1 MSTTLQSEKVQA
13 VLNRLHAEAR
23 ANDSASWAQFEKFS
37 PEEREALRA
46 DYRKEYGML
55 KNAFLPVGPELG
67 RLLYL
72 LATSA
77 RAKTIVEFGTSF
89 GISTIYLAAALRDSG
104 GGKLIT
110 SELELSKSQ
119 RAQAHL
125 AEVGLGDLVEHRVGD
140 ALELLARDLGT
151 VDFLL
156 LDGAKPLYFRVL
168 KLVEPALRKGAVI
181 VADNVNTRNEKD
193 MAEFTGY
200 VREPKN
206 GYVSVDVPLGDG
218 IEVAMRV

>member
-1 MSTTLQSEKVQA
+1 M
-13 VLNRLHAEAR
+13 
-23 ANDSASWAQFEKFS
+23 
-37 PEEREALRA
+37 
-46 DYRKEYGML
+46 
-55 KNAFLPVGPELG
+55 GPDLG

-89 GISTIYLAAALRDSG
+89 GISTIYLASALRDSG

-140 ALELLARDLGT
+140 ALELLARDLET

-168 KLVEPALRKGAVI
+168 KLVEPWLRKGAVI
-181 VADNVNTRNEKD
+181 VADNVNTRNEKGHGGIHRLRPR
-193 MAEFTGY
+193 AEE
-200 VREPKN
+200 R
-206 GYVSVDVPLGDG
+206 L
-218 IEVAMRV
+218 RVGGHAAGRWDRGFDAGLEIAAVGL

>member
-1 MSTTLQSEKVQA
+1 MSTTLQSEKVQSL
-13 VLNRLHAEAR
+13 LNRLHAEAR
-23 ANDSASWAQFEKFS
+23 ANDSASFAQFEKLS
-37 PEEREALRA
+37 DAEREAVHA
-46 DYRKEYGML
+46 DYRKHYGML
-55 KNAFLPVGPELG
+55 RDAFLPVGPELG

-72 LATSA
+72 LATAA

-110 SELELSKSQ
+110 SEMEPAKSQ

-125 AEVGLGDLVEHRVGD
+125 AEAGLADLVEHRVGD
-140 ALELLARDLGT
+140 ALELLGRDLGT

-168 KLVEPALRKGAVI
+168 KLVEPHLRPGAVI
-181 VADNVNTRNEKD
+181 AADNVNTRNKIED
-193 MAEFTGY
+193 FTCY
-200 VREPKN
+200 IRNPHN
-206 GYVSVDVPLGDG
+206 GYVSVDMPLGDG
-218 IEVAMRV
+218 IEVSMRV

>member
-1 MSTTLQSEKVQA
+1 MTTLQSEKVQA
-13 VLNRLHAEAR
+13 LLNRLHAEAR
-23 ANDSASWAQFEKFS
+23 ANDSASWAQFETFS

-168 KLVEPALRKGAVI
+168 KLVEPWLRKGAVI

-206 GYVSVDVPLGDG
+206 GYVSVDMQLGDG